1 MNNPKS
7 SILPRNDNLD
17 ELNAQQKANEEINSL
32 KNEISKLQF
41 IIEKYNMIL
50 SEYQKKH
57 GNEIFLELEKQL
69 NNENNPNEI
78 LKNNEAISRKKSLIE
93 NIALFKEYEV
103 IILDKNK
110 QLEFLTNQITQYQVK
125 EQKLTSENEELRND
139 LEKAEKD
146 KNYLYNQIL
155 DRKKVIDFNNTNK
168 NLHEENNLNE
178 DNVNL
183 GLSDDENEN
192 LKKDKEKLLKAVEE
206 KNE

>member
-69 NNENNPNEI
+69 NNENNQNEI
-78 LKNNEAISRKKSLIE
+78 LKNNEEI
-93 NIALFKEYEV
+93 
-103 IILDKNK
+103 
-110 QLEFLTNQITQYQVK
+110 
-125 EQKLTSENEELRND
+125 
-139 LEKAEKD
+139 
-146 KNYLYNQIL
+146 
-155 DRKKVIDFNNTNK
+155 
-168 NLHEENNLNE
+168 
-178 DNVNL
+178 
-183 GLSDDENEN
+183 
-192 LKKDKEKLLKAVEE
+192 
-206 KNE
+206 